1 MNFILLF
8 DPRFFIHYKLSL
20 TIVSVELL
28 FGVQMTS
35 VYILLLVNCTLCFA
49 CVYFANYGSES
60 LFELLLLSESL
71 GKYYSLH
78 YTLLS

>member
-1 MNFILLF
+1 
-8 DPRFFIHYKLSL
+8 
-20 TIVSVELL
+20 
-28 FGVQMTS
+28 MTS

-71 GKYYSLH
+71 GKYNSLSLDL
-78 YTLLS
+78 TLSLRKHAHVIYCNFSRL